1 LKQLTFISIPI
12 EWIDHQWKKIGISTS
27 QLKLNE
33 QEERHDTITI
43 TNYTDACE
51 SHLYYDEGK
60 WCFITYSDN
69 LRNGETVENQL
80 SNKEIEQQLNT
91 IETFFQQY
99 KNSLQKWIESLQWQ
113 EDLENVWESYWS
125 YFEQFWLWDFLL
137 TDQNGDIANYTFA
150 RWIIGDVTVKMKI
163 PETVWNTQSIW
174 EYGFYIDQNWRFY
187 HNKWGNIL
195 SSEDAINILKLVW
208 TKLWKLKQQ
217 Q

>member
-1 LKQLTFISIPI
+1 MVET
-12 EWIDHQWKKIGISTS
+12 
-27 QLKLNE
+27 LN
-33 QEERHDTITI
+33 
-43 TNYTDACE
+43 
-51 SHLYYDEGK
+51 
-60 WCFITYSDN
+60 
-69 LRNGETVENQL
+69 
-80 SNKEIEQQLNT
+80 SN
-91 IETFFQQY
+91 
-99 KNSLQKWIESLQWQ
+99 Q

-137 TDQNGDIANYTFA
+137 TDQNGDIANYTFV
-150 RWIIGDVTVKMKI
+150 RWVIGDVTVKMTI